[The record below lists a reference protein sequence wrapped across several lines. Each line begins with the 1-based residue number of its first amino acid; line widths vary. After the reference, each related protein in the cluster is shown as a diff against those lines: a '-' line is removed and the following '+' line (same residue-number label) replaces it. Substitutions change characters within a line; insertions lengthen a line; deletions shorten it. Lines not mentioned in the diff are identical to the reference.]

1 MSHPAM
7 TLLWNARW
15 YFALD
20 MNGDGIFTIDDVW
33 LMVKYVYF
41 APGDLVIFAHMADPD
56 LPTLVEV
63 DGSWLYGWTSSVI
76 SGIVWFV
83 VLGIIGAIVS
93 AIVSSC
99 NGTTNGS
106 PGSNSL
112 SDRTDSLT

>member
-63 DGSWLYGWTSSVI
+63 DASWLYGWTSGVI
-76 SGIVWFV
+76 SALVWFI
-83 VLGIIGAIVS
+83 VLGTIAATAARCRPIS
-93 AIVSSC
+93 ALISRQHRR
-99 NGTTNGS
+99 
-106 PGSNSL
+106 PL
-112 SDRTDSLT
+112 

>member
-33 LMVKYVYF
+33 LMVKYFYF

-63 DGSWLYGWTSSVI
+63 DASWLYGWTSGVI
-76 SGIVWFV
+76 SALVWFIV
-83 VLGIIGAIVS
+83 MGTIGATAARCRPIS
-93 AIVSSC
+93 ALISRQHRRA
-99 NGTTNGS
+99 
-106 PGSNSL
+106 L
-112 SDRTDSLT
+112 